1 VCVFKKCLNKE
12 YSTVVLNLLSRF
24 VLTTITSLQKQ
35 NSVTV
40 SNNWC
45 GIVQVEVEPC
55 DVWKQQSQDVLVR

>member
-1 VCVFKKCLNKE
+1 MCVFKKCLNKE